1 MDESVEHEEEVI
13 IEDVPIEQVKT
24 NEDNMKENDE
34 EEIEIITKE
43 EDIPEQVPV
52 IKNIDDKEVKTELT
66 FNDID
71 SVLNENDEEQEVT
84 APKSLER
91 LEEISTNR
99 ALQRKLDEISDDE
112 EDDEKLNFGED
123 IQLTG
128 FDVLDDSDAMKIS
141 DENILLNDVEVLE

>member
-24 NEDNMKENDE
+24 TEDEIKENDE

-71 SVLNENDEEQEVT
+71 SVLNENDEKQEVT

-141 DENILLNDVEVLE
+141 DENIVLNDVEVLE

>member
-1 MDESVEHEEEVI
+1 MDESVEQEEEVI

>member
-1 MDESVEHEEEVI
+1 MS
-13 IEDVPIEQVKT
+13 KT
-24 NEDNMKENDE
+24 MR
-34 EEIEIITKE
+34 
-43 EDIPEQVPV
+43 
-52 IKNIDDKEVKTELT
+52 KTELT

-112 EDDEKLNFGED
+112 DDEKLNIGED

-128 FDVLDDSDAMKIS
+128 FDILDDSDAMKIS
-141 DENILLNDVEVLE
+141 DENIVLNDVEVLE